1 MSLVPG
7 LEIET
12 RYSLQRNTVCLNGDL
27 NFPFFPP
34 LRTFWWNV
42 DVYVLDDI
50 CKLCICVDDFMTYGV
65 FIVAQLLP
73 KPPGFGLNRLACKL
87 KTTIISYI

>member
-1 MSLVPG
+1 MSLLPG

-12 RYSLQRNTVCLNGDL
+12 RYSLQRNTVCFNRDI
-27 NFPFFPP
+27 NFHFFPP
-34 LRTFWWNV
+34 LRIFWWNL
-42 DVYVLDDI
+42 DVYMLDDMYVSI
-50 CKLCICVDDFMTYGV
+50 CGDDFMTYGV

-87 KTTIISYI
+87 KNPHYFI